1 MAMHF
6 SVANFQ
12 IILEIDL
19 VEEIGTILE
28 VIKDD
33 PNRFS
38 QFLLFAKIHFNAF
51 DSVSRATL
59 PFVIF

>member
-6 SVANFQ
+6 SVANFE
-12 IILEIDL
+12 IILEIGL

-38 QFLLFAKIHFNAF
+38 HFLLFANIQLNAF

-59 PFVIF
+59 LFVNF

>member
-6 SVANFQ
+6 SAANFE
-12 IILEIDL
+12 IILEIGV

-38 QFLLFAKIHFNAF
+38 HFLLFAKIQFNAF
-51 DSVSRATL
+51 DSVSR
-59 PFVIF
+59 

>member
-6 SVANFQ
+6 SAANFEL
-12 IILEIDL
+12 ILEIGV

-38 QFLLFAKIHFNAF
+38 HFLLFAKIQFNAF

-59 PFVIF
+59 LFVIF